1 MLRAKNIWVVGGDP
15 RQAALAALLADDGHC
30 VHSYALEQGS
40 GARCEPS
47 LEGADRADCV
57 VLPLPAAGPDGK
69 LNAPLSAREHELEEV
84 LDALRPG
91 QLVCAGMVGKELEKL
106 AEERGLAL
114 RDYFAREELAVMNA
128 IPTAEGAIQIAMEE
142 LPITIHDARVLV
154 VGFGRLGR
162 ALGPRL
168 RALGAKVWV
177 SARRYE
183 QRAAAEGLGLGSE
196 GMDHL
201 SDWLCG
207 YDLVFN
213 TVPFPV
219 LGVEE
224 LPITIHDARVLVV
237 GFGRLGKALG
247 PRLRA
252 LGAKVWVSARRY
264 EQRAAAEGMGL
275 GSEGMDHLSDWLC
288 SYDLVFNTAPA
299 PVLGV
304 EELAALKEGA
314 LVIDLASRPGGVN
327 LDAAAALGVRVIWA
341 LSLPGKVAPVTS
353 GRYIKD
359 TVYHIMEELNR

>member
-1 MLRAKNIWVVGGDP
+1 MLWAKNIWVAGGDP
-15 RQAALAALLADDGHC
+15 RQAALAALLADDGHS
-30 VHSYALEQGS
+30 VHSYALEQGT
-40 GARCEPS
+40 GMQCETS
-47 LEGADRADCV
+47 LKGADLADCV
-57 VLPLPAAGPDGK
+57 VLPLPAAGADGK
-69 LNAPLSAREHELEEV
+69 LNAPLSGREHELTQV

-91 QLVCAGMVGKELEKL
+91 QLVCAGMVGDTLRKL
-106 AEERGLAL
+106 AQERGLVL

-142 LPITIHDARVLV
+142 LPITLHDARVLV

-168 RALGAKVWV
+168 RSLGARVWV

-183 QRAAAEGLGLGSE
+183 QRAAAEDLGLNSE

-213 TVPFPV
+213 TV
-219 LGVEE
+219 
-224 LPITIHDARVLVV
+224 
-237 GFGRLGKALG
+237 
-247 PRLRA
+247 
-252 LGAKVWVSARRY
+252 
-264 EQRAAAEGMGL
+264 
-275 GSEGMDHLSDWLC
+275 
-288 SYDLVFNTAPA
+288 PA